1 MKYKAILGAMVAALC
16 LTGLNI
22 ASLSASPKNEAQN
35 AASASNPSSLSLP
48 FGQTS
53 FDSSWEVRQLF
64 QEGKSLQRQG
74 QLARAVALYSQA
86 YTLDSARIE
95 VLPYWALA
103 EYRLGHYYKALDL
116 YDLYLT
122 SEPEEELVL
131 FNKAVCLSYLGQWT
145 QAQAIIDKLQ
155 ASSLAQKAQ
164 FLAFSGFIYY
174 HLHNFAAAET
184 KLKEALRRQKGNI
197 SASLTLASLYQA
209 EDDLSQAE
217 SVLREA
223 MALSPQNPLLA
234 NNLGVLNWQVGRYEE
249 AEICWQKAQD
259 KLNLAHL
266 NSGLYQVF
274 SQGEAD
280 VLTLAALTDKF
291 PQHPLAEFLYA
302 VSLYRAQRLTEAQAS
317 FKRVEEMIYLA
328 SSAQAIK
335 DGSGL
340 LTQNELDQL
349 ALVNKNY
356 WALTLASLGETS
368 SALAYYQELSQA
380 QPDNISVCHNL
391 SILYG
396 KIGRYQ
402 EALEYA
408 QKART
413 LVHNIVQDQAQLRAA
428 YEPIYYNLA
437 YVYSLVDDKAQA
449 AQAYNEWRSF
459 FASEPP
465 KVGQFNQ

>member
-1 MKYKAILGAMVAALC
+1 M
-16 LTGLNI
+16 
-22 ASLSASPKNEAQN
+22 
-35 AASASNPSSLSLP
+35 
-48 FGQTS
+48 
-53 FDSSWEVRQLF
+53 
-64 QEGKSLQRQG
+64 
-74 QLARAVALYSQA
+74 
-86 YTLDSARIE
+86 
-95 VLPYWALA
+95 
-103 EYRLGHYYKALDL
+103 
-116 YDLYLT
+116 
-122 SEPEEELVL
+122 
-131 FNKAVCLSYLGQWT
+131 
-145 QAQAIIDKLQ
+145 
-155 ASSLAQKAQ
+155 
-164 FLAFSGFIYY
+164 
-174 HLHNFAAAET
+174 
-184 KLKEALRRQKGNI
+184 
-197 SASLTLASLYQA
+197 
-209 EDDLSQAE
+209 
-217 SVLREA
+217 
-223 MALSPQNPLLA
+223 
-234 NNLGVLNWQVGRYEE
+234 
-249 AEICWQKAQD
+249 
-259 KLNLAHL
+259 
-266 NSGLYQVF
+266 
-274 SQGEAD
+274 
-280 VLTLAALTDKF
+280 AALTDKF

-459 FASEPP
+459 FVSEPP